1 MQITK
6 NKAVKR
12 NQISLETKLEII
24 EKHQNGKTPTELA
37 NKYKLAQ
44 STISTIISN
53 KDKLNERFQQ
63 QKLDKIYRVLDNF
76 VMKIPICCFF

>member
-37 NKYKLAQ
+37 NEYKLAQ
-44 STISTIISN
+44 ST
-53 KDKLNERFQQ
+53 
-63 QKLDKIYRVLDNF
+63 IYRVLDNF
-76 VMKIPICCFF
+76 VMKIPIYYFFCPN